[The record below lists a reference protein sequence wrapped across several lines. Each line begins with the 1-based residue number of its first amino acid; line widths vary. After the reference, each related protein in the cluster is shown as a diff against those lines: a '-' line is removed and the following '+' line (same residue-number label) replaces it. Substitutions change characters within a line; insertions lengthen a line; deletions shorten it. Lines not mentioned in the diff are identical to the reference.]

1 MWVFSNPL
9 NMFGGDN
16 KKTYITWPI
25 VAPRVETTSTSPH
38 RHRKRS
44 YSSCDTRTALDLHRH
59 SNTSVWVEAAGVPGL
74 GSQELLQ
81 TCWGSCPE
89 ALGWEQGWTQRHSE
103 KREPSERHWGTQ
115 AEPSWGYSSAHLF
128 AAPAP
133 QHPHSFFFSLF
144 HLGRGLLHCM
154 LSRWRAEGW
163 LQSWGLDALCL
174 LLTTHVGDPNR
185 LSARTGSVKWCSWEI
200 TVQVPGIMVVSFL
213 CPSSRQG
220 QHQISTAFNAKAAK
234 NWRFSHSLCPAVSGE
249 LHASHSGARCQF
261 LPCCGSWE
269 EILVL
274 FVPHQLLGAHPAPLC
289 HPCSAKG
296 VSSSQVWYRSV
307 ITGISSSKDIFHLL
321 KTSIETRYIIYT
333 WLWSFIMQMYRTSNT
348 SWLPLHRAE
357 HPNLVLELTFFFYP

>member
-1 MWVFSNPL
+1 
-9 NMFGGDN
+9 
-16 KKTYITWPI
+16 
-25 VAPRVETTSTSPH
+25 
-38 RHRKRS
+38 
-44 YSSCDTRTALDLHRH
+44 
-59 SNTSVWVEAAGVPGL
+59 
-74 GSQELLQ
+74 
-81 TCWGSCPE
+81 
-89 ALGWEQGWTQRHSE
+89 
-103 KREPSERHWGTQ
+103 
-115 AEPSWGYSSAHLF
+115 
-128 AAPAP
+128 
-133 QHPHSFFFSLF
+133 
-144 HLGRGLLHCM
+144 
-154 LSRWRAEGW
+154 
-163 LQSWGLDALCL
+163 
-174 LLTTHVGDPNR
+174 
-185 LSARTGSVKWCSWEI
+185 
-200 TVQVPGIMVVSFL
+200 MVVSFL

-234 NWRFSHSLCPAVSGE
+234 NWRFSHSLCPAVPGE

-333 WLWSFIMQMYRTSNT
+333 WIRSFIMQMYRTSNT

-357 HPNLVLELTFFFYP
+357 HPNLVLEVTFFFTHKGKNFWSIRILLTTSTHHCPMRTLLLSSALWPFLFPSCPGWSRDAVPFPWRKCSF